1 MTVTLP
7 LRRLAASVRDSVE
20 ERLAMGTWRVGLAAV
35 LEAAAVCL
43 ADELEASAV
52 GDSA

>member
-7 LRRLAASVRDSVE
+7 LLRFAASVSDSVDD
-20 ERLAMGTWRVGLAAV
+20 RLAMGTCRVGLAAV

-43 ADELEASAV
+43 AEELDASAV
-52 GDSA
+52 GVSA